1 MKQRIV
7 KDYHVRK
14 NEILDAAKEMFFST
28 GYEKVSIQQIISK
41 VQIAKGTFYYYFKS
55 KIDLLDDLVK
65 RELDPLLTL
74 INEVRN
80 ENSISAIEKLNNIFS
95 QISSWKIENIN
106 LYQIVFKL
114 MYSDENMKIRQKFLN
129 TQFDLFAPIYA
140 EIIKEGINDGVF
152 ECDDPLEIANLLLII
167 GDRIKQKLAEILEK
181 ETDKEKII
189 SVIISIAEN
198 YEKII
203 KRILGMR
210 TGKITILDR
219 NKIQNINRS

>member
-1 MKQRIV
+1 MKQRTV

-14 NEILDAAKEMFFST
+14 NEILDAAKEMFFTT
-28 GYEKVSIQQIISK
+28 GYEKVSIQQIIDK
-41 VQIAKGTFYYYFKS
+41 VQIAKGTLYYYFKS

-65 RELDPLLTL
+65 RELAPLLAI
-74 INEVRN
+74 INEVKD
-80 ENSISAIEKLNNIFS
+80 ENSISATEKLNKIFS
-95 QISSWKIENIN
+95 QVSSWKIENIN

-114 MYSDENMKIRQKFLN
+114 MYSDANLKIRQKFLN

-140 EIIKEGINDGVF
+140 EIIEEGINDGVY

-189 SVIISIAEN
+189 SVIISITEN
-198 YEKII
+198 YENII
-203 KRILGMR
+203 ERILGMR
-210 TGKITILDR
+210 SEKITILDR
-219 NKIQNINRS
+219 NKIQKMNRG